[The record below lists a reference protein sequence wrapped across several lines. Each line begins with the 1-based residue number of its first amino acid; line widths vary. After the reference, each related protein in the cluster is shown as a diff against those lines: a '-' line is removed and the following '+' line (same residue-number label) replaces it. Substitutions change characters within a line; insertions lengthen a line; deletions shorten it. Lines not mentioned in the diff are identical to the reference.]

1 MGSPSESG
9 TVARSVIMQPMSRL
23 KRSILIFAALLIAA
37 AAPAQARFLYVG
49 EAVLIPGEVSD
60 AQGLVNALDEV
71 LVRLTGMEESSPTER
86 LGLRVADAR
95 SLLQSQQRVRVELID
110 EDGNPVEELRLR
122 AEFDPP
128 SVDALLAREQLP
140 RLGRERPAIL
150 LWAATDDELGAR
162 LVDDALFEQALR
174 EQGRRFGLDLIQP
187 LGDATDMAWVQ
198 LSDIRGGFIDSIE
211 PSADRYGAGVVAL
224 ADLRQGEDDWSG
236 RWIWRIDGLDL
247 ATEVR
252 GETLAELVEPGL
264 RALLSS
270 LVDRFATVTRPDG
283 GNIRRVVVDGIVEP
297 IQYAEVLRFF
307 DGLSLVQDIRVIEAR
322 SRSIR
327 LELNLSGDGLEDM
340 IRIGRTLAIDG
351 IEPDGSLKLRLV
363 R

>member
-1 MGSPSESG
+1 
-9 TVARSVIMQPMSRL
+9 MQPMNRL
-23 KRSILIFAALLIAA
+23 TLLIVLLAAVLIAA
-37 AAPAQARFLYVG
+37 APPAQARSLYVG
-49 EAVLIPGEVSD
+49 EAVLIPGEISD
-60 AQGLVNALDEV
+60 AQALVNALDEV
-71 LVRLTGMEESSPTER
+71 LVRLTGMDETSPTEL
-86 LGLRVADAR
+86 LGLGVADAR
-95 SLLQSQQRVRVELID
+95 SLLQSQQRVRVELMD
-110 EDGNPVEELRLR
+110 EDGNRFEELRLR

-162 LVDDALFEQALR
+162 LVDDPLFEQALR

-224 ADLRQGEDDWSG
+224 ADLRQGDEDWSG

-247 ATEVR
+247 ATQVQ
-252 GETLAELVEPGL
+252 GETLVDLVEPGL

-283 GNIRRVVVDGIVEP
+283 GSTRLVVVDGIVEP

-307 DGLSLVQDIRVIEAR
+307 DELSLVQEVRLIEAR
-322 SRSIR
+322 ARSIR
-327 LELNLSGDGLEDM
+327 LELSLSGEGLEDV
-340 IRIGRTLAIDG
+340 IRIGRTLVIDG
-351 IEPDGSLKLRLV
+351 TAPDGSLQLRLA